1 MQRQRAWQALTKVPK
16 LTAFFWAIKILTTGM
31 GEAVSD
37 YLTHH
42 VNPFVAVFIG
52 FVGFVVAMA
61 VQFSR
66 KKYVPWA
73 YWLAAS
79 MVAIF
84 GTMAADGLHIQF
96 GVPYIASAIFYAFVL
111 AAVFSVWHKSE
122 GTLAIHSIHTPKR
135 ETFYWLAVLST
146 FAMGTALGDLT
157 ANTFGLGYFASGI
170 LFTAIF
176 AAPAIT
182 FWIRRANPVLTFWL
196 CYIIT
201 RPLGASFADWAGV
214 PKSFGGLNLGRGT
227 VSLALIIIIAIL
239 VGIISVTRAD
249 AQSKEA

>member
-1 MQRQRAWQALTKVPK
+1 MQQRAWQRLTKVPK

-42 VNPFVAVFIG
+42 LNPFVAAGIG
-52 FVGFVVAMA
+52 FVGFAAALA
-61 VQFSR
+61 VQFS
-66 KKYVPWA
+66 KKRYVPWA
-73 YWLAAS
+73 YWLAVS

-84 GTMAADGLHIQF
+84 GTMAADGLHVQF

-111 AAVFSVWHKSE
+111 VAVFSVWRRSE
-122 GTLAIHSIHTPKR
+122 GTLSIHSVHTPRR

-157 ANTFGLGYFASGI
+157 ANTFGLGYFASGL
-170 LFTAIF
+170 LFTALF
-176 AAPAIT
+176 AVPAVF
-182 FWIRRANPVLTFWL
+182 FWLFRAGPVLVFWL
-196 CYIIT
+196 CYILT
-201 RPLGASFADWAGV
+201 RPLGASFADWMGV

-227 VSLALIIIIAIL
+227 VSLTLIVIIAVL
-239 VGIISVTRAD
+239 VGFVSLTHVDTQGRE
-249 AQSKEA
+249 KT